1 MDLNDES
8 FHHRKSQSK
17 NTIKL
22 RSQTDRDY
30 KYREYYTAPAWA
42 FYSTNLTTFS
52 NVKKTVTKPE
62 IIGVD
67 CTLYAFVKYLN
78 VIFGAADL
86 VLLLSALTDYLRN
99 VVIQLSVVGAGVIKI
114 I

>member
-1 MDLNDES
+1 M
-8 FHHRKSQSK
+8 
-17 NTIKL
+17 
-22 RSQTDRDY
+22 
-30 KYREYYTAPAWA
+30 
-42 FYSTNLTTFS
+42 
-52 NVKKTVTKPE
+52 TKPE

-99 VVIQLSVVGAGVIKI
+99 VVIQLNVVGAGVIKI